1 MTAPL
6 LQNEKLVEGAQISTT
21 LSVESMEEPE
31 NNCYC
36 AGCGGKI
43 QDSFQMKVLQDTWH
57 NACFQCSVCS
67 DNLTNW
73 YFEKDGKLYCQ
84 KHYWEKFG
92 ELCHGCS
99 LLMTGP
105 AMVAGEHK
113 YHPECF
119 VCLSCKVVIEDR
131 DTYALVERSKLY
143 CGKCYKQVVLTP
155 MLEKRSHDSILD
167 SLPHTVTLIS
177 MPSAANG
184 KRGFSVSVLRD
195 VNGSASV
202 QVKEVRGMLIS
213 PEVRSAIHVGDR
225 ILEINGLPVGT
236 LMEKEVYDLIH
247 RTSHTLQLLIEYDP
261 VRQRLDRLRL
271 GSPRNQMGVPAT
283 SRMRLSSP
291 SDTVLERTD
300 EVDDGML
307 KRRSMKRSNSIC
319 KSPNSLKETPI
330 ITRDIGRSESL
341 RSSSSCSH
349 RIFRPCDLIHGE
361 VLGKGFFGQAI
372 KVTHKATGEV
382 MVMKEL
388 IRCDEETQKTFLKEV
403 KVMRSLDHP
412 HVLRFIGVLYKDKR
426 LNLITEF
433 IEGGTLKDFIR
444 DMDMFPWQQ
453 RVSFAKSIASGMAY
467 LHSMSIIHRDLNS
480 HNCLVK
486 LDNTVVVADFGLSRL
501 IVEEKVKPPPEKPST
516 KKRVLRRIDRKKRYT
531 VVGNPYWMAPE
542 MLNGKRYDEKV
553 DIFSFGIVLCEII
566 GKVYADPECLPRT
579 LDFGLNV
586 GKFVEKFLPEDCPPA
601 FFPLAV
607 ACCDLTPDN
616 RPSFQKLEDWFDALS
631 LYLELRIPLP
641 AELDELH
648 QNLSQLYWPKD
659 PVQSSEEPT
668 TPTAASP
675 DCTSMTD
682 NGT

>member
-1 MTAPL
+1 M
-6 LQNEKLVEGAQISTT
+6 EKLESTDGRCC
-21 LSVESMEEPE
+21 P
-31 NNCYC
+31 
-36 AGCGGKI
+36 GCGGTI
-43 QDSFQMKVLQDTWH
+43 QDKLNVTVLQGTWH
-57 NACFQCSVCS
+57 NDCLQCSECC
-67 DNLTNW
+67 DHLNCL
-73 YFEKDGKLYCQ
+73 YYEKDGRLYCG

-92 ELCHGCS
+92 ELCHGCC

-105 AMVAGEHK
+105 AMVAGEYK

-131 DTYALVERSKLY
+131 DAYALVERSKLY
-143 CGKCYKQVVLTP
+143 CGKCYKQVVLAP
-155 MLEKRSHDSILD
+155 VLEMRSTDSALD

-177 MPSAANG
+177 MPSATNS
-184 KRGFSVSVLRD
+184 KRGFTVSVAGDRASS
-195 VNGSASV
+195 SASV
-202 QVKEVRGMLIS
+202 QVKEVRGMHIS
-213 PEVRSAIHVGDR
+213 PDVRNAIHVGDR

-236 LMEKEVYDLIH
+236 LMEEEVEELIH
-247 RTSHTLQLLIEYDP
+247 RTSQTLQLLIEYDP

-271 GSPRNQMGVPAT
+271 GSARNSLGVPAT

-291 SDTVLERTD
+291 SEGVLERTD
-300 EVDDGML
+300 KVEDVTL
-307 KRRSMKRSNSIC
+307 KRRSLRRSNSIC
-319 KSPNSLKETPI
+319 KSPGPDSPKDPFLS
-330 ITRDIGRSESL
+330 RDIGRSESL

-403 KVMRSLDHP
+403 KVMRSLEHP
-412 HVLRFIGVLYKDKR
+412 HVLKFIGVLYKDKR
-426 LNLITEF
+426 LNLITEY

-444 DMDMFPWQQ
+444 DTDTFPWEQ
-453 RVSFAKSIASGMAY
+453 RVSFAKGIASGMAY

-501 IVEEKVKPPPEKPST
+501 MVEEKVKPPAPEKPT
-516 KKRVLRRIDRKKRYT
+516 NKKRVFRRIDRKKRYT

-566 GKVYADPECLPRT
+566 GQVNADPECLPRSY
-579 LDFGLNV
+579 DFGLNV
-586 GKFVEKFLPEDCPPA
+586 AKFIEKFLPSDCPSA

-607 ACCDLTPDN
+607 ACCDLIPDN
-616 RPSFQKLEDWFDALS
+616 RPPFQKLEDCFAALALS
-631 LYLELRIPLP
+631 QEMGIPLP
-641 AELDELH
+641 AELEELH
-648 QNLSQLYWPKD
+648 QSLCTFGVGSCYVWNVEMRPSP
-659 PVQSSEEPT
+659 SE
-668 TPTAASP
+668 ARSCRA
-675 DCTSMTD
+675 
-682 NGT
+682 NRGG